1 MEVKQFKIE
10 TSDAIERVGY
20 FWKSDISPSI
30 GNVVISHGMCEFA
43 MRYDDFAKF
52 LNQNGYDVYAL
63 DQVGHGENAPDGLG
77 VWEDDT
83 FKQCVKNLHTIM
95 QQLRATSK
103 PTYLIGHSM
112 GSFICQYYFEKYSR
126 ELHIK
131 KAVLIGTSGPR
142 KIYHLASF
150 IANVHAKFHKLNKP
164 SKFLNKLS
172 FGSFNNKIDKKDR
185 RTPYDWVCGNNDI
198 IDAYAADPR
207 CTFIPSIGF
216 YKSFYNALTR
226 VHLKKRLECI
236 PKDLPILI
244 MGGSEDPVCQYGKG
258 LHNLQSLY
266 AKYGITSMV
275 KEYPNMRHEIL
286 NEKDHEIV
294 YQEILEFLKETA

>member
-1 MEVKQFKIE
+1 MEAQKFKLDTLE
-10 TSDAIERVGY
+10 GRTRVGY
-20 FWKSDISPSI
+20 YWKSNRKDAI
-30 GNVVISHGMCEFA
+30 GNVVISHGMCEYA

-52 LNQNGYDVYAL
+52 LAKNGYDVFAL
-63 DQVGHGENAPDGLG
+63 DQIGHGENAPDGYG
-77 VWEDDT
+77 VWEEDT

-142 KIYHLASF
+142 TIYHFASF
-150 IANVHAKFHKLNKP
+150 LANVHAKFHKLNKP
-164 SKFLNKLS
+164 SKFLNTLS
-172 FGSFNNKIDKKDR
+172 FGSFNKKIAKKDR
-185 RTPYDWVCGNNDI
+185 RTPYDWICGNEEI
-198 IDAYAADPR
+198 IDKYAADER

-216 YKSFYNALTR
+216 FKSFYNSLTR
-226 VHLKKRLECI
+226 LYIKKRLECI

-244 MGGSEDPVCQYGKG
+244 LGGSEDPVAQYGKG
-258 LHNLQSLY
+258 LHNLQALY
-266 AKYGITSMV
+266 GKYGITSQL
-275 KEYPNMRHEIL
+275 KEYKDMRHEIL
-286 NEKDHEIV
+286 NEKGHDEV
-294 YQEILEFLKETA
+294 YQDILSFLQENN